1 MLRTHARKWLCYG
14 LNHELKLLYT
24 SQKRRKSKITT
35 NTLFTTVAF
44 DLCAIIR
51 AITCPVRNYNYS
63 AKQVNVTRRHK
74 HNLTKYF
81 KGIIF

>member
-14 LNHELKLLYT
+14 LNHELRLLYT

-35 NTLFTTVAF
+35 NILFTTVAF

-51 AITCPVRNYNYS
+51 AITCPVESLQLPGFVKKHKDNGS
-63 AKQVNVTRRHK
+63 TR
-74 HNLTKYF
+74 
-81 KGIIF
+81 